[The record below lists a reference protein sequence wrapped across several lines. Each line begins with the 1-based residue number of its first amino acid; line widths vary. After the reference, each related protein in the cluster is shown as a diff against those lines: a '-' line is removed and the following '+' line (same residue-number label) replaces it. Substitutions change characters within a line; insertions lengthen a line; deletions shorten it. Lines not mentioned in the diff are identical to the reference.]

1 MRWNSYERFS
11 EGNPK
16 DCVAQ
21 PGKRFSPPAP
31 AAAFVLMFIV
41 RLET

>member
-11 EGNPK
+11 EAIQK
-16 DCVAQ
+16 IRVAQ
-21 PGKRFSPPAP
+21 TKRTVFSSCT